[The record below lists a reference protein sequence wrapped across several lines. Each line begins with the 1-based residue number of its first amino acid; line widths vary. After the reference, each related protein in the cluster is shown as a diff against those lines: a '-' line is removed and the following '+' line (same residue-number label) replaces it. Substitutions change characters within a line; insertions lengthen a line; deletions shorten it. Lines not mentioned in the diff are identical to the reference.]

1 MVSTPE
7 VYNPRD
13 WGGER
18 EAILQAKYRL
28 QRDDARLYFESC
40 IKPRLDRSY
49 KLASAFNGDRAKE
62 LRALGQTWKSN
73 VFVPYI
79 LGVIETLMPRILDA
93 RPDFIAQG
101 RTEDDQFKAEKL
113 QQLMD
118 FTWEK
123 AGMDAVSEALCRSAL
138 VYGMGFLHVSWKS
151 DIRTQKFLKSKDLS
165 RKKLNWEDRTVT
177 FYDAPFAE
185 ALDPYSLWY
194 DWHNV
199 PRKSKQYWFRR
210 LLLNGEEIRRRYPY
224 ADPARLDLA
233 LRVRSGI
240 LEDYAKVRN
249 EVKLTQTQ
257 INKGSDMNMSS
268 FGDAS
273 NRYQTLRDFNL
284 RFHEVFE
291 WWRPLDDEYAVM
303 VNDVPILK
311 GGAIPM
317 PYDFKEAPFIDLPYL
332 RMPFEF
338 EGLGLPMLLENSQIL
353 LNTIKN
359 QRVDGTTLGI
369 HKMWIVNPL
378 ANIDNRELVTRP
390 FGIIYSTDPNGV
402 REVQFSDIKASAY
415 REEDLIKGDM
425 RYASGVDD
433 LSMGA
438 GGGVGAG
445 GATEVRHLRESTLE
459 RVRLFV
465 NHLGDTYSELM
476 RWWIS
481 MYGQFFTKAMT
492 IRVVKDGSITFPL
505 IQKDDVMGEF
515 DFQAAVL
522 PSISGKNDIDKKQG
536 MDLFQLLANQP
547 FVDLKKLTGKILHSW
562 NWSLESI
569 SKADDQSMLPPGA
582 MPPDGSQPGVP
593 GMPGQQPPAGPP
605 PAGGMPPSLAALMG
619 QGAPGAAPTGP
630 GAIPPGLLQSVI
642 ATLGAKKGQPAGPS
656 PFAEASSPIN
666 LTQGGAMPPTAPGI
680 PTGQTSNPRGLNRS
694 AHGKVNT
701 NVPTKG
707 GSSAADNIA
716 SQASNIQS

>member
-40 IKPRLDRSY
+40 VKPRLDRSY
-49 KLASAFNGDRAKE
+49 KLFAAYNGDRAKE
-62 LRALGQTWKSN
+62 LRALGQTWRSN
-73 VFVPYI
+73 VFVAYM
-79 LGVIETLMPRILDA
+79 LGVIETLLPRILDA
-93 RPDFIAQG
+93 RPDFTVQG
-101 RTEDDQFKAEKL
+101 RTENDQFKAEKV

-123 AGMDAVSEALCRSAL
+123 AKMDATSEELCHSAL
-138 VYGMGFLHVSWKS
+138 IYGTGFLQVSWKS

-177 FYDAPFAE
+177 YYDAPFAE
-185 ALDPYSLWY
+185 AVDPYSLWY
-194 DWHNV
+194 DWHNI
-199 PRKSKQYWFRR
+199 PRRSKQYWFRR
-210 LLLNGEEIRRRYPY
+210 LLLNGEEIRRRYPF

-233 LRVRSGI
+233 LRVRSGV

-249 EVKLTQTQ
+249 EVKLAHTV
-257 INKGSDMNMSS
+257 INKGSDMNMNS

-317 PYDFKEAPFIDLPYL
+317 PYDFKEAPFLETPYL

-338 EGLGLPMLLENSQIL
+338 EGIGLPMLLENSQIL

-359 QRVDGTTLGI
+359 QRVDATTLGI

-402 REVQFSDIKASAY
+402 REVQFSDVKESAY
-415 REEDLIKGDM
+415 HEEELVKGDM

-433 LSMGA
+433 MSMG
-438 GGGVGAG
+438 GGGQGSS
-445 GATEVRHLRESTLE
+445 ATEVRHLRESTLE

-465 NHLGDTYSELM
+465 NHLGDSYSELM
-476 RWWIS
+476 RWWIT
-481 MYGQFFTKAMT
+481 MYGQFYTKKMT
-492 IRVVKDGSITFPL
+492 IRVVKDGAVSFPL
-505 IQKDDVMGEF
+505 IEKDDIMGEF
-515 DFQAAVL
+515 DYIASVL
-522 PSISGKNDIDKKQG
+522 PSIAGKNDIDKKQG

-547 FVDLKKLTGKILHSW
+547 FVDLKKLTGRILHSW
-562 NWSLESI
+562 DWSLESI
-569 SKADDQSMLPPGA
+569 SKDDDQSAMPPGA
-582 MPPDGSQPGVP
+582 MPPDGSQPP
-593 GMPGQQPPAGPP
+593 GIPGAPGAAPGGPPAP
-605 PAGGMPPSLAALMG
+605 GGMPDSLAALVG
-619 QGAPGAAPTGP
+619 QGAPGSAPTGP
-630 GAIPPGLLQSVI
+630 GAIPPGLLQSVL
-642 ATLGAKKGQPAGPS
+642 ATLGANKGQPGGPS
-656 PFAEASSPIN
+656 PFAEASTPID
-666 LTQGGAMPPTAPGI
+666 LTKGGAMPPTAPGI
-680 PTGQTSNPRGLNRS
+680 PTGQTTNPRGANRT
-694 AHGKVNT
+694 GKVNT
-701 NVPTKG
+701 NIPTKG

-716 SQASNIQS
+716 SQAANIQR